1 MSITNGYATL
11 ALIKSAAR
19 ITDQV
24 DDAMLEICVESAS
37 RLIDEHCERRFFT
50 AGTET
55 RYYRANSSWWCD
67 VDDIAGTAIT
77 VKTAAALD
85 GVYDTTW
92 KAADVQFEPLNRT
105 SSGLSWP
112 VTRLRAV
119 QDYLFPTDLVGE
131 AAVEVTAVFGFGTA
145 VPIQV
150 QQAAVLLGLRLFKRL
165 DSPLGVLG
173 VGPDLGV
180 VRVGR
185 IDADV
190 QAILH
195 PFRRSA
201 VGVA

>member
-24 DDAMLEICVESAS
+24 DDAMLEMCVESAS

-50 AGTET
+50 
-55 RYYRANSSWWCD
+55 
-67 VDDIAGTAIT
+67 AGTAIT